1 MYQFL
6 NNNIQ
11 NNQIDL
17 FELRFNIENNN
28 ILIQIVDFKYQY
40 LILQQNLTN
49 QQFTKIF
56 DFDNKFLKYIV
67 EYKFVFNTF
76 NCLINKLFIVNKN
89 L

>member
-49 QQFTKIF
+49 QQFTKIL